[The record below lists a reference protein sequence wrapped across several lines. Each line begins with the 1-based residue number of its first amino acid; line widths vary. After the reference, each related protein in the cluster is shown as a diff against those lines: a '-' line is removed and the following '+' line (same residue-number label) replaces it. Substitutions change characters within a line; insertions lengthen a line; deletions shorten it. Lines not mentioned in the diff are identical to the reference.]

1 MNFIKKTAF
10 LSFVLMLAMTAGAQA
25 ANQGIHFYYGVG
37 LTAML
42 SDEKVPELDAAGGG
56 EVIVGMEEDGWAF
69 EYSGFKTA
77 EAGTNNAALD
87 YTTSMTQISLA
98 YRTIEKGKMYYK
110 IKVGNMTADF
120 DFTGTTATAETD
132 GTFVGL
138 GLGMRSNKDARIEL
152 EYSLYS
158 SDDIDNTHMITL
170 RYLFGGAPYQGAG
183 SF

>member
-10 LSFVLMLAMTAGAQA
+10 LSFVLMLTMTAGAQA
-25 ANQGIHFYYGVG
+25 ANQGISFFYGVG
-37 LTAML
+37 LTAMS

-56 EVIVGMEEDGWAF
+56 EIIVGIEEDGWAF
-69 EYSGFKTA
+69 EISGFKTA

-87 YTTSMTQISLA
+87 YTATMSQISLA
-98 YRTIEKGKMYYK
+98 YRTIEKGNKYYK
-110 IKVGNMTADF
+110 IKAGNMTADF
-120 DFTGTTATAETD
+120 DFTGTAGEAETD
-132 GTFVGL
+132 GSFVGL
-138 GLGMRSNKDARIEL
+138 GMGIRTKKDARIEL

-170 RYLFGGAPYQGAG
+170 RYLFGGAPYEGAG